1 MPRRIAT
8 GALGLLVA
16 GAGLGALGGWLWWTW
31 WGPAP
36 VGKIYDTAGGPH
48 WYPDP
53 FDPGVARD
61 FGGTATYVV
70 LGFALALAV
79 GAAGALLTRRRE
91 VAGLLGVGVA
101 SVLAAVVMSMV
112 GTAQSP
118 PDPQHKAG
126 HVAIG
131 TKLPGHLHLTHG
143 EIPLW
148 GWLGDLV
155 HDDDHVLELPTPYLA
170 WPFGAMVGYLVVM
183 VSVLNRPGD
192 RGGDRWAPPEL
203 TSAAPAPPD

>member
-1 MPRRIAT
+1 MPRRIVAT
-8 GALGLLVA
+8 VVLPLGL
-16 GAGLGALGGWLWWTW
+16 GAVLGALGGWLWWAW

-36 VGKIYDTAGGPH
+36 MGKVYDTASGPH

-70 LGFALALAV
+70 LGVALAIVLGV
-79 GAAGALLTRRRE
+79 AGALLARRDE
-91 VAGLLGVGVA
+91 VTGLVGVGVA
-101 SVLAAVVMSMV
+101 SVLAAIVMALV

-118 PDPQHKAG
+118 PDPQDKAD

-131 TKLPGHLHLTHG
+131 TKLPGHLHVSHG
-143 EIPLW
+143 EITLP
-148 GWLGDLV
+148 G
-155 HDDDHVLELPTPYLA
+155 HHVVELPTPYLV

-183 VSVLNRPGD
+183 LSLLNRPDG
-192 RGGDRWAPPEL
+192 RWARPEQP
-203 TSAAPAPPD
+203 SAEPARQD